1 MTTDRFRGRVA
12 IITGAGS
19 GVGRAT
25 ATRLAAERA
34 EVIVVDIDESA
45 ANAVVDD
52 ISRRGGRATAST
64 VDVSSEDEI
73 RDLMD
78 STRRRFGRLDLL
90 HNNAA
95 ALGADVYQRD
105 LTIEDLDLAVWDRS
119 FAVNATGVLLG
130 CKHAVPLMRDSGGG
144 SITNTASVAAFHGGD
159 DHAAYGASKAAVTS
173 ITRYVASMYG
183 PDGVRCNSVAPG
195 LVMSETAK
203 AVLSDTALA
212 EFAAERAL
220 PWAAEPEDV
229 ANLVVWLGTDE
240 ARCIT
245 GQTLV
250 IDSGLLA
257 RRPRDMIARWERAK
271 EVAR

>member
-1 MTTDRFRGRVA
+1 MSERRFAGRVA
-12 IITGAGS
+12 VVTGAGS

-25 ATRLAAERA
+25 ATRLADEGAQ
-34 EVIVVDIDESA
+34 VVVVDINEA
-45 ANAVVDD
+45 AAAAVVAD
-52 ISRRGGRATAST
+52 IDRRRGAATAIA
-64 VDVSSEDEI
+64 VDVASEDEI
-73 RDLMD
+73 RGLIDF
-78 STRRRFGRLDLL
+78 TRREYGRLDLL

-105 LTIEDLDLAVWDRS
+105 LSIEDLDLAVWERTI
-119 FAVNATGVLLG
+119 AVNTTGVLLG
-130 CKHAVPLMRDSGGG
+130 CKHAVGLMRASGGG

-159 DHAAYGASKAAVTS
+159 DHASYGASKAAVTS

-183 PDGVRCNSVAPG
+183 PDGIRCNSVAPG
-195 LVMSETAK
+195 LVLSETAR
-203 AVLSDTALA
+203 AVLSDHALT
-212 EFAAERAL
+212 EFAVERAL

-245 GQTLV
+245 GQTIV

-257 RRPRDMIARWERAK
+257 RRPRDIIARWERAQD
-271 EVAR
+271 ELV